1 MLALDRLDLFA
12 GVGILWTAV
21 STLNPTQSFTVAGV
35 MNYARKQIQHM
46 QGYTP
51 GEQPRSHDIIKLNT
65 NENPYP
71 PSPAVGRALAEFNL
85 EKLRRYPDP
94 VATELRA
101 IAAQLN
107 GLPGPEWV
115 LAGNGSD
122 DLLTMALRTFADSQ
136 TAVAYPWPTYS
147 LYPVLCEIQGT
158 KKIEIQLDTEFNLPD
173 DFTKKAK
180 DANLI
185 FIARPNAPTGNAFP
199 MNEIRDVC
207 GEFDGIV
214 WIDEAYADFADD
226 NCMELV
232 TEFDN
237 IVVSRTLS
245 KSASL
250 AGLRLGLAFANPAIV
265 DEMMKV
271 KDSYNVSML
280 TQELAKAS
288 LRDTEYT
295 ANVVREVQ
303 KTRSVT
309 TDALVRMG
317 FEVLPSQANFV
328 FVKPPKTASA
338 YVEHLRLYNVLV
350 RYFPEPRTR
359 DFVRITIGTP
369 EQMRRLLEATEDF
382 VD

>member
-1 MLALDRLDLFA
+1 
-12 GVGILWTAV
+12 
-21 STLNPTQSFTVAGV
+21 
-35 MNYARKQIQHM
+35 MNYARKQIQNM

-51 GEQPRSHDIIKLNT
+51 GEQPRSLDVVKLNT

-71 PSPAVGRALAEFNL
+71 PSPAVGRALAEFNS
-85 EKLRRYPDP
+85 ENLRRYPDP
-94 VATELRA
+94 VATELRGL
-101 IAAQLN
+101 AAELN

-136 TAVAYPWPTYS
+136 SAVAYPWPTYS
-147 LYPVLCEIQGT
+147 LYPVLCDIQGT
-158 KKIEIQLDTEFNLPD
+158 KKIEIQLDSEFNLPD
-173 DFTKKAK
+173 DVLEKAK
-180 DANLI
+180 EANLI

-199 MNEIRDVC
+199 LNEMRKVC
-207 GEFDGIV
+207 AEFDGVV

-226 NCMELV
+226 NCLELV
-232 TEFDN
+232 TELD
-237 IVVSRTLS
+237 IVVVSRTLS

-250 AGLRLGLAFANPAIV
+250 AGLRLGLAFANPAII

-295 ANVVREVQ
+295 ASLVREVQ
-303 KTRSVT
+303 TTRSAT
-309 TDALVRMG
+309 TEALVRMG
-317 FEVLPSQANFV
+317 FDVLPSQANFV
-328 FVKPPKTASA
+328 FVKPPKATSA
-338 YVEHLRLYNVLV
+338 YVEHLRLHNVLV
-350 RYFPEPRTR
+350 RYFPEERTR

-369 EQMRRLLEATEDF
+369 EQMRRLLEVTEYF